1 MGVVWSESEHC
12 GEIGKNATSDLKYI
26 AQKLSQRSVSP
37 TPLCLILQQL
47 LKGRQCPEV
56 PLALSSQCRGG
67 QETPQP
73 GEASPFEAASKT

>member
-12 GEIGKNATSDLKYI
+12 GEIGKNAASDLNYI